1 MHVPDGYL
9 NLATSAAAGVTAVG
23 GVGASLRWA
32 GRALG
37 DRQVPVAGLAAAF
50 VFVVQMVNFPVAAG
64 TTGHLIGGALAAI
77 LLGPWVGVV
86 VLTVVVVL
94 QALLFADGGVSA
106 LGINVVNMALIA
118 VLVGWLV
125 FRLVA
130 TALRRTAAAVVVA
143 SAVASWASVVAASGG
158 FVAEYAVGGAGQ
170 VPVPTVLTAMVGVH
184 ALIGVGEGLITA
196 SVVATVLAIRPDMV
210 HGAKVLGVRRAV
222 RVQTDRRA
230 VAAFVAGG
238 VLVTVALVTFVAPHA
253 ATDPDGLE
261 RVAID
266 NGIVDD
272 AVTSAV
278 AGSPLAGYGV
288 AGLDD
293 AGTIVAGVVGLVAV
307 FVLGGALLAL
317 AARRQRAR
325 GRPGGGREAPV
336 PRGDVPT
343 RVDGPAP

>member
-9 NLATSAAAGVTAVG
+9 DLATSAAAGVTAVG
-23 GVGASLRWA
+23 GVGVSLRMA

-106 LGINVVNMALIA
+106 LGVNVVNMALIA

-130 TALRRTAAAVVVA
+130 TLLRRTAAAVVIA

-170 VPVPTVLTAMVGVH
+170 VPVRTVLTAMVGVH
-184 ALIGVGEGLITA
+184 ALIGIGEGLITA
-196 SVVATVLAIRPDMV
+196 SVVATVLAVRPDMV
-210 HGAKVLGVRRAV
+210 YGAKVLGVRRAV
-222 RVQTDRRA
+222 RVHTDRRA
-230 VAAFVAGG
+230 VAAFVAAG
-238 VLVTVALVTFVAPHA
+238 VLVTVALVVFVAPHA

-261 RVAID
+261 RVATD
-266 NGIVDD
+266 NGIAAD
-272 AVTSAV
+272 AVGSAV

-288 AGLDD
+288 AGVAD
-293 AGTIVAGVVGLVAV
+293 AGVGTIAAGVVGLVAV
-307 FVLGGALLAL
+307 FVLGAALLAL
-317 AARRQRAR
+317 AARR
-325 GRPGGGREAPV
+325 
-336 PRGDVPT
+336 PRGPADAPAQVDAPT
-343 RVDGPAP
+343 RSEGPAP